1 MKSNTIVTFLFCLSP
16 LSGCQGR
23 KGQEETLASSF
34 LDQPPPSS
42 ELNPNDT
49 TGLQGLLSASFS
61 VHRSP
66 QIQDETSGQNVTTC
80 SPAEPL
86 PARCVRCS
94 LPDALSRALLTRHTH
109 THTYTHTHSKT
120 LTLTHT
126 QAFTHSY
133 TRALTQSHTYTVHK
147 HSHTHIHK
155 YSQTHAHIHS
165 HKLSHTHSY
174 PPHKHL
180 HIRIHIP
187 KHSHTHTPTHSHTS
201 THTPSH
207 TLTQFTH
214 THRHTQSH
222 TFTHTHTH
230 AHAHIFKLKGG
241 ARSRPTWGKTLSFF
255 AQAPQLP

>member
-1 MKSNTIVTFLFCLSP
+1 MLSVKSNTIVTFLFCLSP

-133 TRALTQSHTYTVHK
+133 TRALTQSHTYTDHK

-174 PPHKHL
+174 PHTSICTYAYTYPSIHTLIHPHTHTQAL
-180 HIRIHIP
+180 THPHILSLSSHTLTGT
-187 KHSHTHTPTHSHTS
+187 HSHTH
-201 THTPSH
+201 SH
-207 TLTQFTH
+207 TLTH
-214 THRHTQSH
+214 TLTL
-222 TFTHTHTH
+222 TF
-230 AHAHIFKLKGG
+230 
-241 ARSRPTWGKTLSFF
+241 LS
-255 AQAPQLP
+255 